1 MLSNFFI
8 ARPIFSLVIAI
19 VITLAGALAIPLLP
33 ISQYPQIVPPTV
45 QVSASYTGGNAEVVE
60 KSVTMPLEEQING
73 VEGMTYMSSSSSDD
87 GSMSITVTFDVG
99 YDVDVAATDVL
110 NWTQIAE
117 AQLPDEVQR
126 EGVTVSKQVP
136 FVTLCLELISPDER
150 FDQLYISNY
159 ATIHI
164 IDVLRRIRGVGSV
177 QLFGGSEYAMRVWLD
192 PDKLASLGLS
202 ARDVTEAIEGQNQD
216 VAAGAIGQPP
226 APSGQRFRYAIT
238 TLGRLSDPVQFADIV
253 VRTQPDGAVVR
264 IKDVGRVELG
274 AQDYSTSSRF
284 NGRAGA
290 NMCVFEVPGGNSIDL
305 VSQVRSEME
314 RLSKHFP
321 AGLEYRIVY
330 DTTRFV
336 RASIREVVIT
346 LFEAMAL
353 VFLVIYVFLQE
364 WRATLIPAITI
375 PVSLVGAFALMKV
388 FGFSINTLTL
398 FGLVLAVGLVVD
410 DAIVVVENVS
420 RTMKEK
426 ALSAREAARIAM
438 SEVTGPIVATSLV
451 LMAVFVPIAF
461 TPGVTGQLYRQF
473 AITIAC
479 AVGISAINA
488 LSLSPAL
495 SAVLLTPGGE
505 RKGGFFRLFNS
516 GLARATRACEQGVKH
531 LSRAWYLVLLVFA
544 LLIALAIYLFRVVP
558 TSFVPVEDQGYMMV
572 NVQLPEGASLER
584 TEKVASRVETILQGI
599 PGVENILRF
608 DGVSLI
614 EGTNATNLASV
625 IPIFASWSKRTA
637 AAEHADAIAA
647 AARRQLADIKDAQI
661 AVIEPPTIHGLS
673 QAGGFQFELE
683 DQSGGHL
690 SKLAT
695 LAQEVVRR
703 GNERPELTG
712 LFTSFRADTPQLSI
726 EIDRTKAM
734 AEGLSITQIFDNLQ
748 TYLGSLYVNQ
758 LNKFGRVYRVYVQAE
773 GDSRATEE
781 DIGRFYL
788 RNVQGEMVPLSAF
801 IRVKPV
807 VGARTIP
814 HYNLYRSAAIN
825 GEAAPGFSSNQA
837 MNAMET
843 LADEILPAGYGYEWT
858 GIAYQQRKAGRLAP
872 LIFALALVFVF
883 LFLAAQYESWTMPLM
898 VMLAVPLAMLGAIG
912 AQWIRGLDND
922 VYAQIGFVLLI
933 GLASKNAILIVEF
946 ARRRREEGLSI
957 EQAAMEAVR
966 LRLRP
971 ILMTAFAFILGVLPL
986 VVATGAGSAARHSL
1000 GTAVFGGMLAATLL
1014 SVFLVPVLYVFI
1026 ERFRERTL
1034 KAEGVSHAPGEPR
1047 DDRRRTS

>member
-1 MLSNFFI
+1 VLSNFFI

-19 VITLAGALAIPLLP
+19 VITLAGSLAIPLLP

-73 VEGMTYMSSSSSDD
+73 VEGMTYLSSTSSDD

-136 FVTLCLELISPDER
+136 FVTLCLELISPGER
-150 FDQLYISNY
+150 FDQLYINNY

-164 IDVLRRIRGVGSV
+164 IDVLHRIRGVGSV
-177 QLFGGSEYAMRVWLD
+177 QLFGGSGYAMRVWLD

-202 ARDVTEAIEGQNQD
+202 AQDVTRAIEAQNQD

-238 TLGRLSDPVQFADIV
+238 TLGRLSDPAQFADIV
-253 VRTQPDGAVVR
+253 VRTQPDGAIVR

-274 AQDYSTSSRF
+274 AQDYSTTSRF

-314 RLSKHFP
+314 RLSKDFP

-346 LFEAMAL
+346 LFEAMGL

-420 RTMKEK
+420 RIMKEK

-505 RKGGFFRLFNS
+505 RKGGFFRLFNH
-516 GLARATRACEQGVKH
+516 GLARATLACEQGVKH

-544 LLIALAIYLFRVVP
+544 LLIALTIYLFRVVP
-558 TSFVPVEDQGYMMV
+558 TSFVPVEDQGYLLV
-572 NVQLPEGASLER
+572 AVQLPEGASLER
-584 TEKVASRVETILQGI
+584 TEEVARRIETILQAI
-599 PGVENILRF
+599 PGVENILTF

-625 IPIFASWSKRTA
+625 IPILAPWSERTA
-637 AAEHADAIAA
+637 AAEQADAIAA
-647 AARRQLADIKDAQI
+647 AARRQLADIKEAQVT
-661 AVIEPPTIHGLS
+661 VIQPPTIHGLS
-673 QAGGFQFELE
+673 QAGGFQFELQ

-690 SKLAT
+690 SRLAS
-695 LAQEVVRR
+695 LSQEVVRR
-703 GNERPELTG
+703 GNERPELAG
-712 LFTSFRADTPQLSI
+712 LFTTFRADTPQLYI

-734 AEGLSITQIFDNLQ
+734 TEGLSISQVFDMLQ
-748 TYLGSLYVNQ
+748 TYLGVVYVNQ
-758 LNKFGRVYRVYVQAE
+758 FNKFGRVYRVYVQAE
-773 GDSRATEE
+773 GDSRATEQ
-781 DIGRFYL
+781 DIGRLYL
-788 RNVQGEMVPLSAF
+788 RNDQGEMVPLSAF

-825 GEAAPGFSSNQA
+825 GEAAPGYSSNQA
-837 MNAMET
+837 MQAMES
-843 LADEILPAGYGYEWT
+843 LADEILPTGYGYEWT
-858 GIAYQQRKAGRLAP
+858 GIAYQQRKAGALAP
-872 LIFALALVFVF
+872 AIFALALVFVF
-883 LFLAAQYESWTMPLM
+883 LFLAAQDESWTMPLM
-898 VMLAVPLAMLGAIG
+898 VMLVVPLAMLGAIG

-946 ARRRREEGLSI
+946 ARRRREEGLTI
-957 EQAAMEAVR
+957 EEAAMEATR

-1014 SVFLVPVLYVFI
+1014 SIFLVPVLYVLI
-1026 ERFRERTL
+1026 ERLRERTL
-1034 KAEGVSHAPGEPR
+1034 KAEGVAHAPGEPL
-1047 DDRRRTS
+1047 DDRRKPS